1 MKKLCIIILCLSF
14 LYGCQ
19 NKPLTPDTFKESSEI
34 FIFHKNINDFSD
46 SLPNENQHFTFEKL
60 EKQDS
65 QFIMTY
71 QVKEV
76 SCLQLNFDENEQL
89 KTISFGNIE
98 NIDGYQ
104 YSKLGILPSALI
116 LSIMYSD
123 IEEENLDTIAKF
135 LSEPFSSD
143 KQMKL
148 EDNKIDSTIS
158 ISKDI
163 KKQIITLV
171 IE

>member
-1 MKKLCIIILCLSF
+1 PNDNPAGQTQTSLL
-14 LYGCQ
+14 GGQ
-19 NKPLTPDTFKESSEI
+19 QQQQPNDADQQPTDTPAVTTA
-34 FIFHKNINDFSD
+34 
-46 SLPNENQHFTFEKL
+46 P
-60 EKQDS
+60 
-65 QFIMTY
+65 
-71 QVKEV
+71 
-76 SCLQLNFDENEQL
+76 
-89 KTISFGNIE
+89 E